1 MSDSSDDRPRGLVLP
16 GLQDDSRRAPLL
28 SLLVVTVISGLALIW
43 PVYPFAGSI
52 RPYVLGLPF
61 SFAWVVGWLVVMF
74 VALVLFYRV
83 DEPDEDRPA
92 G

>member
-1 MSDSSDDRPRGLVLP
+1 VSESSDEVPSGLVLP
-16 GLQDDSRRAPLL
+16 SLRDGTRRSSLWAF
-28 SLLVVTVISGLALIW
+28 LLVTIITGLALIW
-43 PVYPFAGSI
+43 PFYPVAADA
-52 RPYVLGLPF
+52 RPYVLGLPL
-61 SFAWVVGWLVVMF
+61 SFAWVVGWLILMF

>member
-1 MSDSSDDRPRGLVLP
+1 MSDSSDDQPRGLVLP
-16 GLQDDSRRAPLL
+16 DLQDDSRRAPLL

-61 SFAWVVGWLVVMF
+61 SFAWVVSWLVVMF
-74 VALVLFYRV
+74 VALVLFYHT
-83 DEPDEDRPA
+83 DATD
-92 G
+92 